1 MGCLDSRHY
10 VTLAFL
16 AKLKRLS
23 PNDLKLFKKTC
34 FGYLLSFPNL
44 CMQNQDIHFLMKY
57 ELKSSDASY
66 FTAELKGERLNFG
79 LREFVVITGLR
90 CHTEVTDFGY
100 TPSYISKIMSSYFPN
115 KVKVEKTCLKQ
126 IVTTKSWINYED
138 AVKLCILYLI
148 EYFICP
154 SEKDHIGL
162 NPFVHSY
169 LIRGFP
175 LAMQVWLYE
184 CCSSVNI
191 DIATKI
197 SNSIPR
203 ILNWSAAKGQ
213 IWLAAIEDKMINPE
227 WMKFTNINESPEEL
241 SVMSLPDKV
250 EYTIEEVEHV
260 SENPKVDA
268 PPLEPKES
276 IAKEEKESIL
286 RKIKKLKRGIEKVD
300 EKLEKFRKDLF
311 EELGSLR
318 DLIKDSVKAVLQVI
332 NNPNDQVDAKFAGSS
347 TKNTNQP
354 KDKNNQQFQFNSGET
369 VQVSPSKIEHVEC
382 AHGEENHPARVDL
395 YTHFEGT
402 VDEENAEREDMH
414 AQSPIHGVIV
424 ATQIEQQNLDDDN
437 VGEKAEYVNVGDSEE
452 SEGEKKEV
460 TLDDFELPDNFS
472 HSGGSIS
479 VGPQIFHLKHPFT
492 SVIGQNVDPE
502 LLDQFHKWLYNG
514 TDTGPKRRKAPYSI
528 KDNQIKPWLDLGVE
542 KVDKKEWFFSL
553 AHPGQV
559 LNDSYINIIMYYL
572 RKKGKYDPYNNT
584 IFTTT
589 DCVFKTRID
598 QIYEKF
604 KNSPQEK
611 KFSIVKLQDVV
622 AEYILGYRLLT
633 NVAWDEVD
641 YVIMPINIV
650 EKFHWVLVVFDIAER
665 CLYAYDSMV
674 SSHNH
679 SIVES
684 CADKFSIIILLY
696 LSCTGFYG
704 KRKNINFKNT
714 KTYIE
719 KPVTDLLN
727 IQWIIGEIPQQKE
740 GSLDCGVFVAAFA
753 EYVSI
758 GELSIPTEDFSDID
772 QHCRCYGAL
781 LWDYARK
788 KQEIGAIS
796 DSEVTCKFAR
806 RKGAPT
812 LNEKTR
818 VQRKKK

>member
-1 MGCLDSRHY
+1 MKKNKALKHSPKKDLESDVPSFDLGVLSPHSPQKQGKSAHAIVDMKYSVSLSQIRAEVRTKQRHDFDVGESSRPIKQADRKRKGIVLDDDFVEDVPISKPGKKVKITFVEFCRMDIFLHLIMLIMGCLDSRHY
-10 VTLAFL
+10 VTLTFL
-16 AKLKRLS
+16 AKLKRLC
-23 PNDLKLFKKTC
+23 PNGLKLFKKTC

-44 CMQNQDIHFLMKY
+44 CMQNQAIHLLMKY

-66 FTAELKGERLNFG
+66 FIAELKGERLKFG
-79 LREFVVITGLR
+79 LREFAVITGLG

-100 TPSYISKIMSSYFPN
+100 TPSYVSKIMSSYFPN
-115 KVKVEKTCLKQ
+115 KIKVEKTYLKH
-126 IVTTKSWINYED
+126 IVITKSWINDED

-154 SEKDHIGL
+154 SERYHIGLVDHFRFYLVESGQYESFPWGVQSYRQLIESVRHRL

-169 LIRGFP
+169 LIQGFP
-175 LAMQVWLYE
+175 LAMKVWLYK

-197 SNSIPR
+197 SNSTPR

-213 IWLAAIEDKMINPE
+213 IWLAAIEDKMIKPE

-250 EYTIEEVEHV
+250 
-260 SENPKVDA
+260 
-268 PPLEPKES
+268 
-276 IAKEEKESIL
+276 
-286 RKIKKLKRGIEKVD
+286 D
-300 EKLEKFRKDLF
+300 EKLENFRKDVF

-318 DLIKDSVKAVLQVI
+318 DLIKDSVKTVLHVI
-332 NNPNDQVDAKFAGSS
+332 NNLNDQVDAKFDGSS
-347 TKNTNQP
+347 TKNTDQP

-369 VQVSPSKIEHVEC
+369 MQVSPSKIEHVEC
-382 AHGEENHPARVDL
+382 AHGEENHPVHIDL
-395 YTHFEGT
+395 YTHFEGV

-414 AQSPIHGVIV
+414 AQSLIHGVTV
-424 ATQIEQQNLDDDN
+424 AAQTEQQNLKDDN
-437 VGEKAEYVNVGDSEE
+437 VGKEAEYVNVGDSEE
-452 SEGEKKEV
+452 SG
-460 TLDDFELPDNFS
+460 
-472 HSGGSIS
+472 
-479 VGPQIFHLKHPFT
+479 
-492 SVIGQNVDPE
+492 DPE

-528 KDNQIKPWLDLGVE
+528 KDNQFKPWLDLGVE

-559 LNDSYINIIMYYL
+559 LNDSHINVIMYYL
-572 RKKGKYDPYNNT
+572 RKRGKYGLHNNT
-584 IFTTT
+584 RFTTT

-611 KFSIVKLQDVV
+611 KFSVVKPQDVV
-622 AEYILGYRLLT
+622 AEYILGYRLLA

-641 YVIMPINIV
+641 YVIMPVNIV

-665 CLYAYDSMV
+665 CFYAYDSMV

-684 CADKFSIIILLY
+684 CVDKFSIIIPLY

-704 KRKNINFKNT
+704 KRKDINFKNT
-714 KTYIE
+714 KAYIE
-719 KPVTDLLN
+719 KHVTDPLN
-727 IQWIIGEIPQQKE
+727 IQ
-740 GSLDCGVFVAAFA
+740 
-753 EYVSI
+753 
-758 GELSIPTEDFSDID
+758 
-772 QHCRCYGAL
+772 
-781 LWDYARK
+781 
-788 KQEIGAIS
+788 
-796 DSEVTCKFAR
+796 
-806 RKGAPT
+806 
-812 LNEKTR
+812 
-818 VQRKKK
+818 